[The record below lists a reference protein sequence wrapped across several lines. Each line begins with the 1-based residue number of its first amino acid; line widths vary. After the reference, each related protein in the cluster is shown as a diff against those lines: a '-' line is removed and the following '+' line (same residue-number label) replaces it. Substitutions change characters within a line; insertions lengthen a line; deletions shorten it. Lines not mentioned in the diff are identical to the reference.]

1 MAGFVFVGGSPD
13 QSDIMGR
20 LQKLAPRIT
29 SSAPRIGSSVGDSR
43 SHDRNREARAP
54 WRKWYRTAR
63 WSRLRL
69 KIFERDLFQCQMPGC
84 GHVEGNLSKLVC
96 DHKKPHRGNERM
108 FWDEDNLQTL
118 CKPCHD
124 SLKQRQERAAG

>member
-1 MAGFVFVGGSPD
+1 
-13 QSDIMGR
+13 MGR

-43 SHDRNREARAP
+43 SHDREREARAP

-63 WSRLRL
+63 WGRLRL
-69 KIFERDLFQCQMPGC
+69 KVFERDLFQCQMDGC
-84 GHVEGNLSKLVC
+84 GRIEGNLSKLVC
-96 DHKKPHRGNERM
+96 DHVRPHRGDQRL
-108 FWDEDNLQTL
+108 FWDDRNLQTL

-124 SLKQRQERAAG
+124 SLKQRQERREG